1 MILAT
6 ATAASAV
13 TAEGSGAPQG
23 LGLALLADKLELHG
37 ALWDRIA
44 MLNEHMGVVGYA
56 SVAMFV
62 AIWGL
67 SVLNYRYRRYDRLT
81 A

>member
-1 MILAT
+1 MPSIST
-6 ATAASAV
+6 VRQKEAAP
-13 TAEGSGAPQG
+13 PQG

>member
-1 MILAT
+1 M
-6 ATAASAV
+6 
-13 TAEGSGAPQG
+13 
-23 LGLALLADKLELHG
+23 
-37 ALWDRIA
+37 WDRIA
-44 MLNEHMGVVGYA
+44 ILNEHMGVVGYA